1 MDVAEVGGV
10 NAFDAGFA
18 ALVLVLSLVGLL
30 KGLTRLVVGMTALV
44 AAFLLAAA
52 RHAQVG
58 AALVAG
64 FEMPPL
70 VAGAIG
76 YGVVFLGV
84 MLLAALILPLL
95 RAVVRTAMLAWADR
109 LAGAAAGLAGAV
121 LIGGSV
127 VVPVL
132 AYAPTGER
140 LLAES
145 QLAPYAVVGR
155 RGGRARAGGGDHLVP
170 GADGCGE
177 AVLARSRGDVA
188 YAAASG
194 SRAGAAAGPA
204 AAGAS
209 LVMVGS
215 VFPHRRVL

>member
-10 NAFDAGFA
+10 NAFDAGLA
-18 ALVLVLSLVGLL
+18 ALLLVLSLVGLL

-58 AALVAG
+58 AALVAR

-70 VAGAIG
+70 VAGVIA

-145 QLAPYAVVGR
+145 QLAPYAVVG
-155 RGGRARAGGGDHLVP
+155 A
-170 GADGCGE
+170 
-177 AVLARSRGDVA
+177 DVA
-188 YAAASG
+188 AALSPAEVTTWYRERMAAVKQFWRDRAEM
-194 SRAGAAAGPA
+194 SRTLRRPGPGQA
-204 AAGAS
+204 PP
-209 LVMVGS
+209 LD
-215 VFPHRRVL
+215 PPLPELPW

>member
-1 MDVAEVGGV
+1 MEVAEVGGV

-30 KGLTRLVVGMTALV
+30 KGLTRLLVGMTALV

-58 AALVAG
+58 AALVAR

-76 YGVVFLGV
+76 YGALFLGV
-84 MLLAALILPLL
+84 MLLGALILPLL

-132 AYAPTGER
+132 AYAPAGER

-145 QLAPYAVVGR
+145 QLAPYAVVGADVAAALAPAEVTTWYR
-155 RGGRARAGGGDHLVP
+155 ERMAGVKQLWRGRAELSRTLRRP
-170 GADGCGE
+170 GPGQAPPLDPPLPE
-177 AVLARSRGDVA
+177 L
-188 YAAASG
+188 
-194 SRAGAAAGPA
+194 PW
-204 AAGAS
+204 
-209 LVMVGS
+209 
-215 VFPHRRVL
+215 

>member
-1 MDVAEVGGV
+1 M

-64 FEMPPL
+64 FEMPL
-70 VAGAIG
+70 VAGAIA

-145 QLAPYAVVGR
+145 QLAPYAVVG
-155 RGGRARAGGGDHLVP
+155 A
-170 GADGCGE
+170 
-177 AVLARSRGDVA
+177 DVA
-188 YAAASG
+188 VALAPAEVTTWYRERMAAAKQFWRDRAEM
-194 SRAGAAAGPA
+194 SRTLRRPGPGQA
-204 AAGAS
+204 PP
-209 LVMVGS
+209 LD
-215 VFPHRRVL
+215 PPLPELPW